1 MAIGWVQTGFFDTRT
16 RPAGP
21 PLLLRPN
28 PFNKQVF
35 FLAPNPT
42 RQVSTGPVQPLL
54 GVFRG
59 RPIQPNL
66 FFKKTQTQTQTQINQ
81 HCY

>member
-1 MAIGWVQTGFFDTRT
+1 MAMGWVQTGFFDTRT

-21 PLLLRPN
+21 PLLLGPS
-28 PFNKQVF
+28 PFNKRVF

-42 RQVSTGPVQPLL
+42 RRVFASPVQTLL

-66 FFKKTQTQTQTQINQ
+66 FKKKTQT
-81 HCY
+81 